1 MMIVLGLESRCGY
14 VILLMAVYWVTE
26 ALPLPITAL
35 LPGMWILKNC
45 SLNNNSKKTTFFTVV
60 RTGSIPITLLA
71 YISKDYTC
79 HTERRKNMGEGSGS
93 LRLLDG

>member
-35 LPGMWILKNC
+35 LPGRWTLRHCPWIIIIAKRPAFIAVYC
-45 SLNNNSKKTTFFTVV
+45 
-60 RTGSIPITLLA
+60 RTGLKVHLFFKMVKRAFFCFTSI
-71 YISKDYTC
+71 
-79 HTERRKNMGEGSGS
+79 
-93 LRLLDG
+93 

>member
-35 LPGMWILKNC
+35 LPGMWT
-45 SLNNNSKKTTFFTVV
+45 LNNNCTKDQ
-60 RTGSIPITLLA
+60 LL
-71 YISKDYTC
+71 
-79 HTERRKNMGEGSGS
+79 
-93 LRLLDG
+93 LQLLELAASPLPPC